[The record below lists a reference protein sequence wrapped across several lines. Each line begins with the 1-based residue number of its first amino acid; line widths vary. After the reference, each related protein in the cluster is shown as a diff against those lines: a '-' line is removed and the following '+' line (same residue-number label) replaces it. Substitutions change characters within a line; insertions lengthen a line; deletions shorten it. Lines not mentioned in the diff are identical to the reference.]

1 MNQGTRHHFALKSLV
16 EQLLPMV
23 IKAKTEHKTEVMTTP
38 CIIPYGMLELRE
50 QPQKMGCEG
59 DKNSNTDTEGLI
71 NTRRQIREFK

>member
-1 MNQGTRHHFALKSLV
+1 MNQGTRHHFVLTSLA

-38 CIIPYGMLELRE
+38 CSIPYGMLELRE
-50 QPQKMGCEG
+50 QPQKMRCEG